1 MMADWLRRVHY
12 RVQQFFAALHA
23 HVAPA
28 EVEALHNALPPAG
41 LELFCGMP
49 AADQRH
55 SLDVYAALHNAGYRD
70 ADLLAA
76 ALLHDVAKAGHIRI
90 WHRVALVLLKSVAP
104 GQRILKRL
112 ARPVAAHSVR
122 YPFYVSVHHPVL
134 GAQQALAAGCS
145 ARTAWLIAQHQ
156 TPVADVDEAEPQLLA
171 LLQAL
176 QKVDDE
182 L

>member
-1 MMADWLRRVHY
+1 MMAGWLRRVHY
-12 RVQQFFAALHA
+12 RVQQFFAALQA
-23 HVAPA
+23 RVTPA
-28 EVEALHNALPPAG
+28 EVAALGSVLPPAG
-41 LELFCGMP
+41 LDLFCRMP

-55 SLDVYAALHNAGYRD
+55 SLDVYAALQHAGYRD

-90 WHRVALVLLKSVAP
+90 WHRVALVLLKAVTP
-104 GQRILKRL
+104 GRHVLHRL
-112 ARPVAAHSVR
+112 AQPAAANSVR
-122 YPFYVSVHHPVL
+122 YPFYVSVHHPAL

-156 TPVADVDEAEPQLLA
+156 TPLAGVHAAEPQLVV

>member
-1 MMADWLRRVHY
+1 MIVEWLRRVRY
-12 RVQQFFAALHA
+12 RVQQFFAALQA

-28 EVEALHNALPPAG
+28 EVAALHGVLPPAA
-41 LELFCGMP
+41 LALFQQMP
-49 AADQRH
+49 VADQRH
-55 SLDVYAALHNAGYRD
+55 SLDVYAALLRAGQRD

-90 WHRVALVLLKSVAP
+90 WHRVALVLLKAVAP
-104 GQRILKRL
+104 GRRVLAWL
-112 ARPVAAHSVR
+112 ARPAEVGNLR
-122 YPFYVSVHHPVL
+122 YPFYVSVHHPAL
-134 GAQQALAAGCS
+134 GARQAQAAGCS
-145 ARTAWLIAQHQ
+145 ARTSWLIAHHQ
-156 TPVADVDEAEPQLLA
+156 APMTEVRGADPALLA